1 MKKEKIKFYLPG
13 FYEHIGLNRFLFD
26 LMREHPEYFY
36 DNIEI
41 GAVFGCF
48 PGNIWN
54 GGRTVLGFSD
64 IHLIRDIIKEYDYLQ
79 IPMRFTWTNVLL
91 TEEHYKNPICNT
103 IMELADNGINE
114 VLVSEDN
121 FEQYI
126 RKTYPNYKIISST
139 TKCILTEKELNEE
152 LNKDY
157 DLVVLDHRLN
167 HNFELLDK
175 IERKDKI
182 EFLINP
188 RCSPQCPNRKAHYL
202 WESKNQIAGMEV
214 VPPVNYNQN
223 YKCPGYDFYNNKN
236 LETISNEELYNLYYH
251 KGFFNFKIE
260 GRTIHPLDVIE
271 NYIYYMV
278 KPEFKDYIKYLFIKN
293 CSNWR

>member
-13 FYEHIGLNRFLFD
+13 FYEHIGINRFLFD
-26 LMREHPEYFY
+26 LIREHPEYFY

-54 GGRTVLGFSD
+54 GGRTVLGYSD
-64 IHLIRDIIKEYDYLQ
+64 MNIVNNIIKEYDYLQ
-79 IPMRFTWTNVLL
+79 IPMRFTWTNILL
-91 TEEHYKNPICNT
+91 TEEHYNNYICNT

-114 VLVSEDN
+114 VLVSEDK

-126 RKTYPNYKIISST
+126 RKKYPNYKIISST

-175 IERKDKI
+175 IKRKDKV

-188 RCSPQCPNRKAHYL
+188 RCNPQCPNRKAHYL

-214 VPPVNYNQN
+214 APPVNYNQN
-223 YKCPGYDFYNNKN
+223 YKCPGYNFYNNKN
-236 LETISNEELYNLYYH
+236 LETISNEELYNLYYQ

-271 NYIYYMV
+271 NYIYYMI
-278 KPEFKDYIKYLFIKN
+278 KPEFKDYIRYLFIKN

>member
-13 FYEHIGLNRFLFD
+13 FYEHIGINRFLFD
-26 LMREHPEYFY
+26 LIREHPEYFY

-54 GGRTVLGFSD
+54 GGRTVLGYSD
-64 IHLIRDIIKEYDYLQ
+64 MNIVKDIIKEYDYLQ

-91 TEEHYKNPICNT
+91 KEEDYKNHICNA

-114 VLVSEDN
+114 VLIGEDN

-126 RKTYPNYKIISST
+126 RETYPNYKIISST
-139 TKCILTEKELNEE
+139 TKCILTEKELNKE
-152 LNKDY
+152 LEKDY
-157 DLVVLDHRLN
+157 SLVVLDHRLN
-167 HNFELLDK
+167 HNFEILNK
-175 IERKDKI
+175 IEKKEKI

-188 RCSPQCPNRKAHYL
+188 RCNPQCPNRKAHYL
-202 WESKNQIAGMEV
+202 WESKNQLAGMIVE
-214 VPPVNYNQN
+214 PPINYNEN

-236 LETISNEELYNLYYH
+236 LEIISNKELYNLYYQ